1 MSINGPGAPYVSP
14 SVLLNAPTGISWK
27 TIPNFGST
35 PQEQLVEATNLAQ
48 RASAAIDAY
57 CETCLRAT
65 INTETLYGP
74 DDQRFQVLKNG
85 NARLMM
91 SRPPVVSV
99 ISGTC
104 QAASDFSGSNA
115 QMIPASAFKVEKPV
129 VGIYGTTSPG
139 PVGENGQAVLL
150 QPGYVSWWYGRSG
163 YEVSVTYMN
172 GYPHTQLT
180 APVAGGV
187 SAVHVDDVTGMKG
200 AFCTFYSADDGLQES
215 AVVSSVTPDVA
226 GALSGPGTLNL
237 VSPIANSH
245 VAGEI
250 FTTLPATIQQAAIQ
264 MATGMAMMRGS
275 TATVVQKIP
284 GSAQN
289 EGATGA
295 GGAAGYTKAAQALVM
310 PYRRTW

>member
-1 MSINGPGAPYVSP
+1 MSIVGPGVPYVSP
-14 SVLLNAPTGISWK
+14 AVLLNAPTGISWK

-65 INTETLYGP
+65 INTETVYGP
-74 DDQRFQVLKNG
+74 DDQRFQILKNG

-104 QAASDFSGSNA
+104 QAASDFSGASA
-115 QMIPASAFKVEKPV
+115 QIVPASAFKVERPV

-150 QPGYVSWWYGRSG
+150 SPGYVSWWLGRSG

-172 GYPHTQLT
+172 GYPHT
-180 APVAGGV
+180 AIDESYAGGV
-187 SAVHVDDVTGMKG
+187 SSIHVGDITGMKG
-200 AFCTFYSADDGLQES
+200 AFCTFYAADDAVQES
-215 AVVSSVTPDVA
+215 ATVLSVTPDVG
-226 GALSGPGTLNL
+226 GAISGPGTLTLTAPL
-237 VSPIANSH
+237 VNSH
-245 VAGEI
+245 ASGEV
-250 FTTLPATIQQAAIQ
+250 FTTLPATIQQACIQ
-264 MATGMAMMRGS
+264 MAAGMAMMRGS

-295 GGAAGYTKAAQALVM
+295 GGAAGYTKAAQALVS
-310 PYRRTW
+310 PYRRMW